1 MEKIIKP
8 IKGICI
14 PCLEGKAIKKPN
26 FKNSNRAKKPFQLID
41 MDLMGPINVESRNGN
56 KYILVIVDD
65 FSRYLWT
72 FYLKKQE

>member
-1 MEKIIKP
+1 
-8 IKGICI
+8 
-14 PCLEGKAIKKPN
+14 
-26 FKNSNRAKKPFQLID
+26 